1 MSKEKESHE
10 REGADS
16 AIATIVKRILKES
29 GAGDV
34 VTNSRIINV
43 FKKKIS
49 IIQTAFKKAS
59 KLGGSTLKRL
69 VNKWKTGPKYRF
81 KVFYNEVDVIK
92 LKSQCEALQ
101 GEKRELE
108 DAVTEETVKRIRLE
122 EKLQSALEKAG
133 KREEYYKKRF
143 KRLARKVIQ
152 MNSQKMSRGP
162 TRKKSF
168 GQYTRQHQYR
178 V

>member
-16 AIATIVKRILKES
+16 AMATIVKRILKDLES

-69 VNKWKTGPKYRF
+69 VNKWKTGPKYSF

-92 LKSQCEALQ
+92 LKSQYEALQ

-108 DAVTEETVKRIRLE
+108 DAVTEETVKRRRLE

-133 KREEYYKKRF
+133 KREEYYKKT
-143 KRLARKVIQ
+143 V
-152 MNSQKMSRGP
+152 
-162 TRKKSF
+162 
-168 GQYTRQHQYR
+168 
-178 V
+178 